1 MADDVYLL
9 GIDNGTT
16 VTKAALFD
24 LEGREVAVGS
34 REVAVRHPEAGW
46 AEQSMAEIWEATVAA
61 VRQCLAKAQIH
72 PKAIQGISL
81 SGHGGG
87 VWLID
92 AQGRPLHD
100 AIIWLDG
107 RAKPYLDRWEA
118 EGKLDELYDECGWR
132 LFPGIGAC
140 TIFPWLM
147 DHRPELLEQ
156 AAYNLW
162 SKDWVKFRLTGELN
176 TDQTMASIAHMNYAT
191 GSYSQRVLELT
202 GIENYRHLFP
212 PIVPSWEIA
221 GRVTA
226 EAATQTG
233 LAEGTPVASGAWD
246 GASSTLGAGAIAAG
260 EAATVIGT
268 AGIHAIV
275 SAAPQKDP
283 ERVYSL
289 MYHTVPDHWLKNSL
303 TMLAA
308 GNFNW
313 FLETFCLAE
322 KEAAAERGVSVYEV
336 VDEEV
341 ASVPVGAGGVLY
353 LPFLQGERAPFVKP
367 EARGVFFGLGDW
379 HGRPHLLR
387 AIFEGV
393 ALSTRDNYQAMQAR
407 PEPGRREGQPLET
420 TYLTGGGSRSPVWCQ
435 ILADCTGNIMRVPEG
450 VELGARGAAI
460 NAGVAAGIFRDHA
473 EAVARMV
480 RIEREYTPDPQR
492 AERYAQL
499 YELYRELIQASW
511 NLWERLWALDVAH
524 WA

>member
-1 MADDVYLL
+1 MADDAYLL

-34 REVAVRHPEAGW
+34 QEVAVRHPEAGW
-46 AEQSMAEIWEATVAA
+46 AEQSMEEIWEVTVAA
-61 VRQCLAKAQIH
+61 VRQCLGQAQIR
-72 PKAIQGISL
+72 PEAIQGVSL

-92 AQGRPLHD
+92 RQGRPLHD
-100 AIIWLDG
+100 ASIWLDG

-118 EGKLDELYDECGWR
+118 EEKLDALYDECGWR

-147 DHRPELLEQ
+147 DHHPELLDR

-176 TDQTMASIAHMNYAT
+176 TDQTMASIAHMNYERGT
-191 GSYSQRVLELT
+191 YSDRVLQLT
-202 GIENYRHLFP
+202 GIEGFRDLFP
-212 PIVPSWEIA
+212 PIVPSWAIA

-226 EAATQTG
+226 QAAAETG
-233 LAEGTPVASGAWD
+233 LAEGTHVASGAWD
-246 GASSTLGAGAIAAG
+246 GASSTLGAGAIAEG

-275 SAAPQKDP
+275 SGTPQKDP

-322 KEAAAERGVSVYEV
+322 KEAAAERGVSVYAM

-341 ASVPVGAGGVLY
+341 AGVPVDAGGVLY
-353 LPFLQGERAPFVKP
+353 QPFIQRERAPFVKP

-393 ALSTRDNYQAMQAR
+393 ALSTRDNYQAMQKD
-407 PEPGRREGQPLET
+407 QPLET

-450 VELGARGAAI
+450 TELGARGAAI
-460 NAGVAAGIFRDHA
+460 NAGVAAGVFRDHA

-480 RIEREYTPDPQR
+480 RIEREYRPDPQR
-492 AERYAQL
+492 VQRYAQL
-499 YELYRELIQASW
+499 HALYRELIQASW
-511 NLWERLWALDVAH
+511 ELWERLWTLDVAN
-524 WA
+524 WE